1 MMNSTVNATMNI
13 PHHDTYQ
20 ICQRCVMDTSVVD
33 ITFDEN
39 GFCNHCTAALAR
51 IETES
56 FDPAERDSRL
66 EQLAATVKEHGRNK
80 PYDCIIGVS
89 GGVDSTTVA
98 YTVSELGLRPLAVH
112 FDNGW
117 NSELAVDNITKT
129 LSELDIELYTYVVDW
144 EEFKDIQLSF
154 IKASV
159 VNCEAPTDHGISA
172 LLLHT
177 ASEHGVRHILTGS
190 NLSSET
196 IQAMP
201 YGHYNQDL
209 RQLKALHKR
218 FGTVP
223 MKTMPTISVKQY
235 LYYILGKR
243 IRPIPFLN
251 YIDYDKEVWKKQL
264 SESIGWRDYGGKHY
278 ESVWTRFFQGY
289 FLLRKA
295 GYDKR
300 RAHHSSLIVTGQ
312 MTRDEALADL
322 ETPPYD
328 ENLLEEDLQ
337 YVLKKFGVTAD
348 EFEALLA
355 APPKRAQEYPSQTF
369 LFDTMYKYRQMFR
382 KIATSA

>member
-1 MMNSTVNATMNI
+1 
-13 PHHDTYQ
+13 
-20 ICQRCVMDTSVVD
+20 MDTSVVE
-33 ITFDEN
+33 ISFDEN

-51 IETES
+51 IE
-56 FDPAERDSRL
+56 AEMFEPEERGARL
-66 EQLAATVKEHGRNK
+66 EQLIETVKKEGRGK

-98 YTVSELGLRPLAVH
+98 YTVRRLGLRPLAVH

-117 NSELAVDNITKT
+117 NSELAVDNITKALAT
-129 LSELDIELYTYVVDW
+129 LDIELLTHVVDW

-159 VNCEAPTDHGISA
+159 VNCEAPTDHAINA
-172 LLLHT
+172 LLLGT
-177 ASEHGVRHILTGS
+177 AAEHGVRHVLTGG
-190 NLSSET
+190 NLATET

-209 RQLKALHKR
+209 RQLKAIHRR

-223 MKTMPTISVKQY
+223 MDTMPTISVRQY
-235 LYYILGKR
+235 LYYVLVKG

-251 YIDYDKEVWKKQL
+251 YIDYDKDTWKSKL
-264 SESIGWRDYGGKHY
+264 TESIGWRDYGGKHY

-289 FLLRKA
+289 FLLEKV

-300 RAHHSSLIVTGQ
+300 RAHHSSLICSGQ

-322 ETPPYD
+322 ESPPYD
-328 ENLLEEDLQ
+328 ENLLAEDLQ
-337 YVLKKFGVTAD
+337 YVLKKFGVSAE

-355 APPKRAQEYPSQTF
+355 APVKRAQEYPSHTF
-369 LFDTMYKYRQMFR
+369 LFDTMHRYRKMFR
-382 KIATSA
+382 KVATSA

>member
-1 MMNSTVNATMNI
+1 
-13 PHHDTYQ
+13 
-20 ICQRCVMDTSVVD
+20 MDTSVVE
-33 ITFDEN
+33 ITFDEQ
-39 GFCNHCTAALAR
+39 GHCNYCTGALAR
-51 IETES
+51 LEAEG
-56 FDPAERDSRL
+56 FDPVDRQQRL
-66 EQLAATVKEHGRNK
+66 EKLVQTVSDDGRGK

-98 YTVSELGLRPLAVH
+98 YQVSQLGLRPLAVH

-129 LSELDIELYTYVVDW
+129 LAALDIELLTYVVDW

-159 VNCEAPTDHGISA
+159 VNCEAPTDHAIAA
-172 LLLHT
+172 LLMKT
-177 ASEHGVRHILTGS
+177 AAEQGVRYILTGS

-209 RQLKALHKR
+209 RQLKGLHDR

-223 MKTMPTISVKQY
+223 MDTMPTISVKQY
-235 LYYILGKR
+235 LYYVLVKG
-243 IRPIPFLN
+243 IRTIPFLN
-251 YIDYDKEVWKKQL
+251 YIDYDKEVWKEKL

-289 FLLRKA
+289 FLLKKA

-300 RAHHSSLIVTGQ
+300 RAHHSALICSGQ
-312 MTRDEALADL
+312 MTREEALADL

-328 ENLLEEDLQ
+328 PNLLEEDLQ
-337 YVLKKFGVTAD
+337 YVLKKFGVTAE
-348 EFEALLA
+348 EFEALLD
-355 APPKRAQEYPSQTF
+355 APPKRAQEYPSHTF
-369 LFDTMYKYRQMFR
+369 LFDTMHRYRQVFR

>member
-1 MMNSTVNATMNI
+1 
-13 PHHDTYQ
+13 
-20 ICQRCVMDTSVVD
+20 MDTSVVD
-33 ITFDEN
+33 ITFDEQ

-51 IETES
+51 LDADAFE
-56 FDPAERDSRL
+56 PQERERRL
-66 EQLAATVKEHGRNK
+66 HELVDAVKKEGEGK
-80 PYDCIIGVS
+80 PYDCVIGVS

-98 YTVSELGLRPLAVH
+98 YMTRELELRPLAVH

-129 LSELDIELYTYVVDW
+129 LSALDIELLTYVVDW
-144 EEFKDIQLSF
+144 EEFKDIQMSF

-159 VNCEAPTDHGISA
+159 VNCEAPTDHAIAA
-172 LLLHT
+172 LLLRT
-177 ASEHGVRHILTGS
+177 AAEQDVKYILTGS

-209 RQLKALHKR
+209 RQLKALHKQ

-223 MKTMPTISVKQY
+223 MDTMPTISVANY
-235 LYYILGKR
+235 LHFVLVKG
-243 IRPIPFLN
+243 IRTIPFLN
-251 YIDYDKEVWKKQL
+251 YIDYDKEAWKERL
-264 SESIGWRDYGGKHY
+264 TESIGWRDYGGKHY

-289 FLLRKA
+289 FLLKKA

-300 RAHHSSLIVTGQ
+300 RAHHSALICSGQ
-312 MTRDEALADL
+312 MTREEALADL

-328 ENLLEEDLQ
+328 ENLLDEDLQ

-348 EFEALLA
+348 EFEALLD
-355 APPKRAQEYPSQTF
+355 APPKRAQEYPSNTF
-369 LFDTMYKYRQMFR
+369 LFDTMFRYRQMFR